1 MSSETER
8 LQIELD
14 TLRRTNVFYAE
25 QLRTRDLAEAD
36 KNTPAEINY
45 ALRSAQRRADEWL
58 ENPEAMEELRAAA
71 WLDFSLTPEEGNLY
85 RSRPPSDGSWPPEM
99 SAESY
104 VRKFHGLNESADAL
118 AGETPPEPEEIKL
131 SPWLEAAIAKAKGN

>member
-14 TLRRTNVFYAE
+14 TLRRTNDFYAA

-36 KNTPAEINY
+36 KNTPAETNY
-45 ALRSAQRRADEWL
+45 ALQRAQRSVDKSL
-58 ENPEAMEELRAAA
+58 ENPEAVEELRACA
-71 WLDFSLTPEEGNLY
+71 WIDYSHSTPGKFWHN
-85 RSRPPSDGSWPPEM
+85 RAPGDGSWPEGVTP
-99 SAESY
+99 ESY
-104 VRKFHGLNESADAL
+104 VRKFHGLNEDGTAL
-118 AGETPPEPEEIKL
+118 AGKKPPEPEEIKL